1 MWCKVLEL
9 KIERDLYEVAV
20 AVGLS
25 FTFPFSEKPDWTFIE
40 TKERKIKEH
49 LKEPRELYPPGQS
62 SNQTCKSNPMLAR
75 LAKALATLLQKQF
88 VR

>member
-9 KIERDLYEVAV
+9 KIERDLYEAAV

-25 FTFPFSEKPDWTFIE
+25 FTFPFFEKPDWTFIE

-49 LKEPRELYPPGQS
+49 LNQGSYIPPDS
-62 SNQTCKSNPMLAR
+62 
-75 LAKALATLLQKQF
+75 LLTRPVNLTQC
-88 VR
+88 